1 MDPSLIVQIIII
13 IILVVFSAFFSGCET
28 AFTSSNKIRLK
39 TLADEGNKRA
49 EKVLIMLEKYDRFIS
64 TDLIGNNLVN
74 IMSTSIATVLF
85 IKIALDNHWDE
96 NVGTTLSTVV
106 MTIIV
111 LTFGEVLPKGIAKA
125 MPEKIAMF
133 CYPLI
138 KFLTYVFLPIS
149 IIFEKMQKL
158 ALSLFKSKNEN
169 SITEDEL
176 LTIIDEIEEEGK
188 IKPYEKELIS
198 SAIKF
203 DDIEVK
209 EIVTPRKEI
218 VAISDDSTIEE
229 IHDVFKE
236 SKFTRLPIYNGT
248 IDNIIGILN
257 EKDFY
262 QEIMDREDHP
272 NKEFNVKEIMQPIH
286 FFYDEA
292 KISIVFRQFK
302 ENKFHMAVVLDQ
314 YDGTLGLITLED
326 VLEELV
332 GEIFDETDEIF
343 EETQEVQEG
352 QYIVAGKE
360 MLFDAFDTME
370 IEIGDDLE
378 NQTVNAWASQNLGHI
393 PFSGDNF
400 LYNDEWKI
408 TILSASKKGAISL
421 RFEKI

>member
-13 IILVVFSAFFSGCET
+13 IILIVFSAFFSGCET

-49 EKVLIMLEKYDRFIS
+49 EKVLVMLEKYDRFIS

-85 IKIALDNHWDE
+85 IRIALDNHWDE

-106 MTIIV
+106 MTILV

-125 MPEKIAMF
+125 MPEKMAMF

-158 ALSLFKSKNEN
+158 ALSLFKGKNEN

-176 LTIIDEIEEEGK
+176 LTIIDEIEEEGR

-272 NKEFNVKEIMQPIH
+272 NKKFNVKEIMQPIH

-332 GEIFDETDEIF
+332 GEIFDESDEIF

-370 IEIGDDLE
+370 IEISDDLE